1 MSREKSLNI
10 DEVNKFIKTQ
20 SKMFEKLTKAFTKI
34 QEAEQKASKIRQDN
48 FQQFE
53 NMEKI
58 IEDDN
63 PTLKELYKNFGK
75 NMKDLENM
83 REDHL
88 KTLKELI
95 IPVTEFYPTKLKKN
109 KMNLDEISKAKKN
122 TENLRKSQADGN
134 DITKSERTEIS
145 KRNNFE
151 KEFLKYEKERVED
164 NRFLFLNYIHSEL
177 KYHCAVL
184 EELSKLF
191 VETNKRN
198 VTVDLKNFAENYSIK
213 NYNFKKLGIDMN
225 NLNDQVI
232 EEENERKRKINSVYT
247 SGRHSGDDDN
257 EDDDEDDDD
266 DDDNIQDS
274 FQQKKKSSIRK
285 TKNSQIK
292 KSQNSHFDNK
302 RSSRKIQDDE

>member
-1 MSREKSLNI
+1 MSKSLNI

-53 NMEKI
+53 NMEKT

-75 NMKDLENM
+75 NMKELENM

>member
-122 TENLRKSQADGN
+122 TENLRKSQADGI

-266 DDDNIQDS
+266 DDNIQDS

>member
-1 MSREKSLNI
+1 MSKSLNI

-75 NMKDLENM
+75 NMKELENM

-266 DDDNIQDS
+266 DDNIQDS

>member
-58 IEDDN
+58 IENDN

-266 DDDNIQDS
+266 DDNIQDS

>member
-266 DDDNIQDS
+266 DDNIQDS

>member
-257 EDDDEDDDD
+257 EGDDEDDD

>member
-75 NMKDLENM
+75 NMKELENM

-257 EDDDEDDDD
+257 EDDEDEDDD

>member
-257 EDDDEDDDD
+257 EDDDEDDDY
-266 DDDNIQDS
+266 DDNIQDS

>member
-75 NMKDLENM
+75 NMKELENM

-122 TENLRKSQADGN
+122 TENLRKSQADNN

-266 DDDNIQDS
+266 DDNIQDS

>member
-75 NMKDLENM
+75 NMKELENM

-134 DITKSERTEIS
+134 DITKSEITEIS

-266 DDDNIQDS
+266 DDNIQDS